1 MNQTPINDAKNH
13 DLAQLKELLSS
24 SNQSLKVKKNTFLFQ
39 EGMAANELFIIR
51 SGKFQISKIT
61 PDDRVLSLRICSS
74 GDIIGELTLFS
85 NQPKYLQNAKA
96 IENGEVIVVNKKYLE
111 EKLQEDS
118 ILAFEYMKWMSQQ
131 FRKTHSKFR
140 DLILHGKKG
149 ALYSTLIRMSNSYG
163 IANEDGSVLI
173 DIPLK
178 NQELANFCGTTRE
191 SVNRMLNSLKN
202 DGIITIHR
210 GRITLRNIQFLREEI
225 NCENCPVEICRIE

>member
-1 MNQTPINDAKNH
+1 MNQTPINDAKNQ